1 MATFKKT
8 ASPYN
13 KDKNI
18 ATITRQPTQENNNS
32 PYITFSEGDIVTF
45 QGKTGRIET
54 IDENGMSAYVNGQGS
69 VPVDNN
75 TVIRI
80 GGKSRKRKSRK
91 SRKTRRYRRV

>member
-8 ASPYN
+8 SSQYG
-13 KDKNI
+13 KNV
-18 ATITRQPTQENNNS
+18 ATITRQPTPENNNT

-45 QGKTGRIET
+45 QGKTGRIEK
-54 IDENGMSAYVNGQGS
+54 IDENGMSAYVKGEGS
-69 VPVDNN
+69 GVIVDNN

-80 GGKSRKRKSRK
+80 GGRSRKRK